1 MKKTGRL
8 HIRVSPEL
16 AERIKAYAER
26 HDKTLTEIV
35 EGQFIKLLEEEP
47 VNRMKKLGFE
57 EGQCSTL
64 K

>member
-16 AERIKAYAER
+16 AESIKAYADR
-26 HDKTLTEIV
+26 HNKTLTELV
-35 EGQFIKLLEEEP
+35 EEGFKRLLEDEP

-57 EGQCSTL
+57 EGQCST
-64 K
+64 